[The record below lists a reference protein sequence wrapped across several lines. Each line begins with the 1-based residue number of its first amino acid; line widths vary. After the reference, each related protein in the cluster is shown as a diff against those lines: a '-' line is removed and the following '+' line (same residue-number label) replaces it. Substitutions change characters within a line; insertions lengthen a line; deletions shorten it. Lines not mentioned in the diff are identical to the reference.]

1 MNGNIVGEPIDK
13 FVQLQI
19 NARQSKQFMGYDYSR
34 TSSELQYLNNKNA
47 WVKLASS
54 VRIDDPKYLTDIGI
68 INPSIFS
75 GVELAKKAILFNT
88 LSSYTNDKSPL
99 SSERAGIGKETTAI
113 FFDSI
118 YFAGASDVWNDTYA
132 YGIGGSDFGIQPPP
146 GIVSAQ
152 VDSINRGSIRKANIT
167 LKAHNKFQFDIIELL
182 YLRLGFTMMLEWG
195 WDRYLDSETGNIE
208 HVTNT
213 VIEENWFTANGT
225 TQLSMLSKIKSM
237 QNRYDGNYDGFFGRV
252 SNFTWSFNPD
262 GSYDISIDLITLG
275 DIIESLKVNTL
286 AKTVATE
293 KNPNDITFKEGD
305 LLFGT
310 NVSKVTN
317 VNTIGYFLYAKVA
330 ELTNNF
336 SVDQNI
342 ISSDYNYYSITP
354 KKNTVFEVGGG
365 TTVVPITGEENNW
378 SPQYYIR
385 LGEFLLQLENLV
397 VPIVKNG
404 GNSFTSQITFQVNG
418 NVMSYFPNQIPFDPR
433 VCIFKPS
440 LNSQGDMAGVP
451 TPKELNDI
459 PRNFITEFKGRTLGL
474 LSNLYINF
482 EFIAGLLV
490 SNGGPDQELPLIK
503 FLQDLCNGI
512 NSALGGVNKLEPIIK
527 DDYIITIIDQTLS
540 FEGAENFINM
550 EVYGYNPNNQTS
562 NFVKDIKFVSK
573 ISPQLA
579 SMISI
584 GATATGNNTAE
595 IDGTAFSK
603 WSDGL
608 TDRFSQNILE
618 PKGLNNLQQQLNEQ
632 EKIEKQKE
640 YDAVFERARDIF
652 FNQSSRTIDIKA
664 FQALDE
670 KGSANIDLYIA
681 ELFGLEN
688 ITLPFS
694 EQTIA
699 ERARLADLA
708 TDDLNARRTV
718 TDLDADID
726 GVPLTYA
733 EYLKFALAFER
744 RKKERGILTLNEVG
758 KIIPENYALYLSL
771 AFGGAD
777 TEIEVFTK
785 SYTQNFGIFGTNF
798 AGTNF
803 GFNPITGGITYI
815 PSFNAPSKITPLIQ
829 FRYFEFNETFITE
842 GKAAYKN
849 YITNLNNETFIEN
862 KTPSSTIGFIPLS
875 FELKLDGIS
884 GIKIYNQ
891 LSINNEFLPKNY
903 PQSLKFV
910 ITKVNHQ
917 ISNNNWE
924 TALST
929 ISIPRTSPYKFTKA
943 PVILSNTGGG
953 SGGSSGGVADP
964 NVITKS
970 LTTGIDLT
978 TTQLDKS
985 AYPNGVIYVPE
996 ETKKTMI
1003 FLHHTAGRGGA
1014 GPTIGWWRV
1023 AYIKNKKTGAKV
1035 PIDYPLCTHYI
1046 IDREG
1051 NVEYVFDEKYW
1062 AYHASSS
1069 TKVQKSSISVELSA
1083 YGWLVEE
1090 GDKLK
1095 NSLGEVVPLNEA
1107 ALAVDKDG
1115 KPTPYRGYKY
1125 FDKYTDKQIEALKGL
1140 FTNWK
1145 NKKDFKGNPTNHSI
1159 DFKFNFDEMFPG
1171 EDPNLITKEN
1181 PRGRILSQNAVN
1193 GIPGVYAHN
1202 STAEY
1207 KVDVFPQA
1215 ELVSMLK
1222 SVLAPN

>member
-1 MNGNIVGEPIDK
+1 MNGNIVGEPIDA

-19 NARQSKQFMGYDYSR
+19 NARQSKQFIGYGYSR
-34 TSSELQYLNNKNA
+34 TSPEFQYLNNRNA

-54 VRIDDPKYLTDIGI
+54 VRIDRPKYLTDIGI
-68 INPSIFS
+68 VNPSIFR

-99 SSERAGIGKETTAI
+99 DSSRAGVGTEITTAV
-113 FFDSI
+113 DSYTI
-118 YFAGASDVWNDTYA
+118 TDGQITNYIVKSSDVWNDTFA
-132 YGIGGSDFGIQPPP
+132 YGIGGSNFGLQPPP
-146 GIVSAQ
+146 GIISAQ
-152 VDSINRGSIRKANIT
+152 VDSINRGSIRKANVT

-195 WDRYLDSETGNIE
+195 WDRYLDNDGNLQ
-208 HVTNT
+208 HVKNT
-213 VIEENWFTANGT
+213 IIEENWFTSNGT
-225 TQLSMLSKIKSM
+225 TQRAMLSNIQKKRSE
-237 QNRYDGNYDGFFGRV
+237 YSGNYDGFFGKV

-275 DIIESLKVNTL
+275 DVIESLKVNTL
-286 AKTVATE
+286 AKRISTE
-293 KNPNDITFKEGD
+293 NSSGIVEFKED
-305 LLFGT
+305 DTLFNT

-317 VNTIGYFLYAKVA
+317 VNTIGYFLYTKIY
-330 ELTNNF
+330 ELTQGLTINKDIVSN
-336 SVDQNI
+336 DP
-342 ISSDYNYYSITP
+342 NYYSITP
-354 KKNTVFEVGGG
+354 KKYD
-365 TTVVPITGEENNW
+365 TTTLSSIPNSPNNQPLSITDNEKNW

-385 LGEFLLQLENLV
+385 LGEFFSQLENLIIPV
-397 VPIVKNG
+397 IENG
-404 GNSFTSQITFQVNG
+404 GGSPARQIVFNTTN
-418 NVMSYFPNQIPFDPR
+418 NLISYFPNQIPIDPR
-433 VCIFKPS
+433 VCIFKPCI
-440 LNSQGDMAGVP
+440 NSQGDMAGIP
-451 TPKELNDI
+451 TPTELNSIYVDYLTNV
-459 PRNFITEFKGRTLGL
+459 RNRTYGT

-503 FLQDLCNGI
+503 FLQDLCDGI
-512 NSALGGVNKLEPIIK
+512 NSALGGVNKLEPVIK
-527 DDYIITIIDQTLS
+527 DDYIVTIIDQTLS
-540 FEGAENFINM
+540 FEDLENTIEL
-550 EVYGYNPNNQTS
+550 EVYGYNPSKNTS
-562 NFVKDIKFVSK
+562 NFLKDIKFVSK
-573 ISPQLA
+573 ITPQLA

-584 GATATGNNTAE
+584 GATAAGNSTAE

-603 WSDGL
+603 WSAGL
-608 TDRFSQNILE
+608 VDRFSQRISEPNGLSNLSLQRKEQEQINQELKKEEVIKKAKDSWGYFELVPNPITIKDLPYSDFSNVILA
-618 PKGLNNLQQQLNEQ
+618 PFIGSNLVIDFFSSVANLNNNPTPPPQSPNAEEKKKVKDLNYN
-632 EKIEKQKE
+632 IEGELTYKE
-640 YDAVFERARDIF
+640 YEAKVIEAE
-652 FNQSSRTIDIKA
+652 NQ
-664 FQALDE
+664 
-670 KGSANIDLYIA
+670 
-681 ELFGLEN
+681 LE
-688 ITLPFS
+688 
-694 EQTIA
+694 A
-699 ERARLADLA
+699 C
-708 TDDLNARRTV
+708 
-718 TDLDADID
+718 
-726 GVPLTYA
+726 GV
-733 EYLKFALAFER
+733 LKPNDVSKLV
-744 RKKERGILTLNEVG
+744 LQ
-758 KIIPENYALYLSL
+758 NYALYLAI
-771 AFGGAD
+771 AFGGE
-777 TEIEVFTK
+777 TGIKVFHK
-785 SYTQNFGIFGTNF
+785 SYDVDTFFNKDPNDPSQGIIVKTVE
-798 AGTNF
+798 
-803 GFNPITGGITYI
+803 
-815 PSFNAPSKITPLIQ
+815 SQVLPLQQ

-862 KTPSSTIGFIPLS
+862 GTPSSTIGFIPLS

-929 ISIPRTSPYKFTKA
+929 ISIPRTSPYKFTNA
-943 PVILSNTGGG
+943 PVILSNAGGG
-953 SGGSSGGVADP
+953 SGGVADP
-964 NVITKS
+964 NVVTKS

-978 TTQLDKS
+978 TTQLNKS

-1014 GPTIGWWRV
+1014 ENTIDWWRV
-1023 AYIKNKKTGAKV
+1023 AYKRDKTGAKI
-1035 PIDYPLCTHYI
+1035 PIDYPLSTHYI

-1083 YGWLVEE
+1083 YGWLVDD
-1090 GDKLK
+1090 GNGNLK
-1095 NSLGEVVPLNEA
+1095 NSLGDIVPLNEA

-1115 KPTPYRGYKY
+1115 KPAPYRGYKY

>member
-1 MNGNIVGEPIDK
+1 MNGNIVGEPIDG

-19 NARQSKQFMGYDYSR
+19 NARQSNQFSGYGNTLR
-34 TSSELQYLNNKNA
+34 TPEQLQYLNNRNA

-54 VRIDDPKYLTDIGI
+54 VKITNPNRLSDIGI
-68 INPSIFS
+68 INPSRFS
-75 GVELAKKAILFNT
+75 STGLAENAILFNT
-88 LSSYTNDKSPL
+88 LSSYANSKL
-99 SSERAGIGKETTAI
+99 NSERAGIGKETTAT

-118 YFAGASDVWNDTYA
+118 YFTGASDVWNDTYA
-132 YGIGGSDFGIQPPP
+132 YGIGGSDFGLQPPP
-146 GIVSAQ
+146 GITGVQ
-152 VDSINRGSIRKANIT
+152 VDSLNRGSIRKANVT
-167 LKAHNKFQFDIIELL
+167 LKAHNKFQFDVIELL

-195 WDRYLDSETGNIE
+195 WDRYLDNGGNLQP
-208 HVTNT
+208 VSNT
-213 VIEENWFTANGT
+213 IIEERWFNSTSNGI
-225 TQLSMLSKIKSM
+225 TQRAMLNHIQSLREK
-237 QNRYDGNYDGFFGRV
+237 YVGNYDGFFGKV

-286 AKTVATE
+286 AKTITTE
-293 KNPNDITFKEGD
+293 GKSGTINFKEGTN
-305 LLFGT
+305 LFGT
-310 NVSKVTN
+310 NISKVTN
-317 VNTIGYFLYAKVA
+317 INTIGYFLYTKIY
-330 ELTNNF
+330 ELTNQFKTN
-336 SVDQNI
+336 QNI
-342 ISSDYNYYSITP
+342 ASTDTNYYSITP
-354 KKNTVFEVGGG
+354 KVITINNQTG
-365 TTVVPITGEENNW
+365 TSATTPIASNPGNEGW

-385 LGEFLLQLENLV
+385 LGEFFSQLERLV
-397 VPIVKNG
+397 VPVVKNG
-404 GNSFTSQITFQVNG
+404 GGSAVSQITFNG
-418 NVMSYFPNQIPFDPR
+418 IGNLISYFPNQIPLDPR
-433 VCIFKPS
+433 VCVFKPS
-440 LNSQGDMAGVP
+440 INSRGDMEGIPIPA
-451 TPKELNDI
+451 ELNNI
-459 PRNFITEFKGRTLGL
+459 PAKYVTTVGGRAYGQ

-512 NSALGGVNKLEPIIK
+512 NNALGGFNKLEPIIK
-527 DDYIITIIDQTLS
+527 DDYIVTIIDQTLS
-540 FEGAENFINM
+540 TSGKENFINL
-550 EVYGYNPNNQTS
+550 EVYGYNPSTNNPTS
-562 NFVKDIKFVSK
+562 NFVKDVKFVSK
-573 ISPQLA
+573 ITPQLA

-584 GATATGNNTAE
+584 GATAAGNNTAE

-603 WSDGL
+603 FSEGL
-608 TDRFSQNILE
+608 EDRFTQRISE
-618 PKGLNNLQQQLNEQ
+618 PNGLNDLQKQRTEQEQQQKNQ
-632 EKIEKQKE
+632 EDWEIIKYAQENFKTFPTSADGFTAKNIEVQQSFSEFITGENLFFAELLGLEDVPLPFTGGKSIS
-640 YDAVFERARDIF
+640 DLAREATAANDEMK
-652 FNQSSRTIDIKA
+652 DIK
-664 FQALDE
+664 LVNDP
-670 KGSANIDLYIA
+670 GYNI
-681 ELFGLEN
+681 EN
-688 ITLPFS
+688 K
-694 EQTIA
+694 
-699 ERARLADLA
+699 R
-708 TDDLNARRTV
+708 
-718 TDLDADID
+718 
-726 GVPLTYA
+726 LTYQ
-733 EYLKFALAFER
+733 EYLYEIFLFQQNLKDTNTIRE
-744 RKKERGILTLNEVG
+744 EDVS
-758 KIIPENYALYLSL
+758 KITPENYALYLSL
-771 AFGGAD
+771 AFGAE
-777 TEIEVFTK
+777 TEVTVFVK
-785 SYTQNFGIFGTNF
+785 SFTTETIVPGR
-798 AGTNF
+798 AGMT
-803 GFNPITGGITYI
+803 
-815 PSFNAPSKITPLIQ
+815 APSRKTIITPSKFVPLKQ
-829 FRYFEFNETFITE
+829 FRYLEFNEAFIAE

-849 YITNLNNETFIEN
+849 YITNLNNETYIETL
-862 KTPSSTIGFIPLS
+862 TPSSGIGFIPLS
-875 FELKLDGIS
+875 FELTLDGIS
-884 GIKIYNQ
+884 GVKIYNQ
-891 LSINNEFLPKNY
+891 LSINNEFLPSNY
-903 PQSLKFV
+903 PKSLKFV
-910 ITKVNHQ
+910 ITKVNHK
-917 ISNNNWE
+917 ITNNNWE
-924 TALST
+924 TSLST
-929 ISIPRTSPYKFTKA
+929 ISIPRTEPYKFVEA

-953 SGGSSGGVADP
+953 SGGVADP
-964 NVITKS
+964 NVVTKS

-985 AYPNGVIYVPE
+985 AFPNGVIYVPE

-1014 GPTIGWWRV
+1014 TPTIGWWRV
-1023 AYIKNKKTGAKV
+1023 AYKRDKTGAKI

-1083 YGWLVEE
+1083 YGWLVDD
-1090 GDKLK
+1090 GNGNLK
-1095 NSLGEVVPLNEA
+1095 NSLGDIVPLNEA